1 MQQGKLW
8 GMILGFCLVFAA
20 GFAAPA
26 AAQSEASLK
35 SALEDR
41 YVVVRLDLPASK
53 MGVDIFVN
61 KRQKLKHKENDQRVR
76 RHGAAFE
83 RGEAARITDVRVK
96 KKFIEILLEG
106 GGYGVR
112 GDEKT
117 RRFRARDVEI
127 TEEEENLREELP
139 YLSSSTPQTKILV
152 EETLAQLQAERDA
165 EYQRRIDEAQNQQE
179 EQNTRVRAARL
190 AGGSRINIRFGKKI
204 PASALT
210 PEGLMALLDGYVDF
224 SPGAVAAGQE
234 QREARERAQ
243 RADAGN

>member
-1 MQQGKLW
+1 MQQRKLW
-8 GMILGFCLVFAA
+8 GMILGFCLAFAA

-41 YVVVRLDLPASK
+41 YVVVRLDMPASK
-53 MGVDIFVN
+53 VGVDIYVN

-96 KKFIEILLEG
+96 KKFIEVLLEG

-112 GDEKT
+112 GDERTK
-117 RRFRARDVEI
+117 RFWANPVPM
-127 TEEEENLREELP
+127 TEEEEKLREELA
-139 YLSSSTPQTKILV
+139 YLSESSTQIKLLV
-152 EETLAQLQAERDA
+152 ESRIADLEADRDA
-165 EYQRRIDEAQNQQE
+165 IYQERVELAESQQE
-179 EQNTRVRAARL
+179 EQNARVRVARL

-204 PASALT
+204 PGNALT

-224 SPGAVAAGQE
+224 SPGAVEAGRRK
-234 QREARERAQ
+234 REARERAQ